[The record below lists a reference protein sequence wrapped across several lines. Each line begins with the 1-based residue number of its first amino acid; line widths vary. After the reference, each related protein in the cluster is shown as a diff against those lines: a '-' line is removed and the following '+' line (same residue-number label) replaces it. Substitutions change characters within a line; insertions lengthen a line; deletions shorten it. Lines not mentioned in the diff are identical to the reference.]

1 MNLLYLLD
9 ANFLIDAKRDY
20 YPIHRIPEF
29 WDWLA
34 YLGEQGIVKVPREVY
49 EKVTDAKDDDLADWL
64 RINRDALLFDEDA
77 DPQLVDYVI
86 SHGYAVD
93 LTDDELEKLNE
104 DPFLIAYALT
114 ELAQRCVVTTER
126 SKPSKE
132 RANRHIPDV
141 CDDLGVCCLHI
152 FRYRDTPG
160 LIEALDFRTDWN
172 AS

>member
-1 MNLLYLLD
+1 MLYLLD

-86 SHGYAVD
+86 GHGYAVD

-114 ELAQRCVVTTER
+114 EIAQRCVVTTER

-172 AS
+172 T